1 MWAEVYAGPG
11 LDVVYHRPTEARNPD
26 ATLAQGDTEA
36 RPTAV
41 VGVGIVIGRTF
52 PRVAFTTDATM
63 LLSGSDYDLIDGR
76 SRHARAH
83 AAVISPSMGLELRF

>member
-1 MWAEVYAGPG
+1 VWAEVYAGPG